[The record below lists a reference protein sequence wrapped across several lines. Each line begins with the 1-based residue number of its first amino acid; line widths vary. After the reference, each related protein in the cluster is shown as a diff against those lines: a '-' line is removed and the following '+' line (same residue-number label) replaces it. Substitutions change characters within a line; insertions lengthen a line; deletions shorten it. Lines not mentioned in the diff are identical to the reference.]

1 MIRFII
7 AASALVIVVLLAVSS
22 TAQAQ
27 QNLGGLDLQGYCQAR
42 YDRNVH
48 LIGSTVNDWRCGRSS
63 FSVNSACRWTY
74 GPGARAAY
82 RSFNDPNSWY
92 CYR

>member
-1 MIRFII
+1 MMIRFII

-48 LIGSTVNDWRCGRSS
+48 LIGSDD
-63 FSVNSACRWTY
+63 
-74 GPGARAAY
+74 PGGSAY
-82 RSFNDPNSWY
+82 RTHGDAFSLEFRQVVQHLSRTIKDTKDLIVDAP
-92 CYR
+92 